1 MATKYNVEE
10 LISGHYSD
18 IIVNLDVTPS
28 LVHEMAIRCN
38 MHGLQK
44 KTLNSGNQ
52 VDKSTKMI
60 TYLKIGDLARYTA
73 FCDALEA
80 IGEST
85 LADKW
90 RNPPISKAKDDILIE
105 IDQLRT
111 QSLTKYQKR
120 LLSKHWNKILE
131 NIDIDSVLP
140 LLNTDFPPYKFKS
153 IMCIENVIRK
163 TEEVLMYLEKS
174 HQRFYINFIKA
185 LHESGQSHIATNYFV
200 ESDTP
205 EVSEL
210 NALEQTRQL
219 IDSERETI
227 NKQLAAVAITSNIL
241 QQQLEQVNVLRDH
254 LTVENKH
261 LQNVREQRSLLEP
274 IMQTTESVCCSIC
287 MDASVNTVFTECG
300 HAVCCETCVTK
311 LIECPMCRRRSKWT
325 KLYF

>member
-1 MATKYNVEE
+1 MATKDNVGE

-18 IIVNLDVTPS
+18 MVVNLDITPS

-44 KTLNSGNQ
+44 KNLTSGKHE
-52 VDKSTKMI
+52 DKLTKMI
-60 TYLKIGDLARYTA
+60 TYLKIGDLTRYKA
-73 FCDALEA
+73 FCDALDA

-85 LADKW
+85 LANKW
-90 RNPPISKAKDDILIE
+90 RNPPIPVVKDDIPTE

-120 LLSKHWNKILE
+120 LLSDHWTKILE

-140 LLNTDFPPYKFKS
+140 LMKTDFNQYKFKC
-153 IMCIENVIRK
+153 IMHEDDVVRK
-163 TEEVLMYLEKS
+163 TEEVLLYLERAS
-174 HQRFYINFIKA
+174 QRFYIKFIKA
-185 LHESGQSHIATNYFV
+185 LHESGQGHIATNYFV

-205 EVSEL
+205 EASEL

-219 IDSERETI
+219 IDSETKAL
-227 NKQLAAVAITSNIL
+227 NNQLAAAANTSNIL
-241 QQQLEQVNVLRDH
+241 QQQLKQVSVLRDH

-261 LQNVREQRSLLEP
+261 LQEVREQRSLLEP
-274 IMQTTESVCCSIC
+274 TLQSNESVSCSIC
-287 MDASVNTVFTECG
+287 MDANVNTVFTECG
-300 HAVCCETCVTK
+300 HAVCCETCITR
-311 LIECPMCRRRSKWT
+311 LIDCPICRRRSKWT